1 MSLVITVPELRAICP
16 TLMATDAAL
25 ELLITSISCKVDVCL
40 TGSYMDCPDLA
51 RAIKLNTICHF
62 ATLSSQSGQL
72 TSKKYANGAA
82 ATFKNYVDGGRGL
95 NASQFGES
103 VLALDS
109 AGCINAAFPASARQF
124 IRTAG
129 TAGSRDVGFY

>member
-1 MSLVITVPELRAICP
+1 MSLVITAQDLRAICP
-16 TLMATDAAL
+16 TLMATDANL
-25 ELLITSISCKVDVCL
+25 ELLILGISCKVDVCL
-40 TGSYMDCPDLA
+40 TGAYSECPDLA

-62 ATLSSQSGQL
+62 ATLSSQAGQL

-82 ATFKNYVDGGRGL
+82 QTFKNYVEGGRGL
-95 NASQFGES
+95 NGTNFGES

-109 AGCINAAFPASARQF
+109 AGCINTAFPATARQF

-129 TAGSRDVGFY
+129 TTGSMDRGYY